1 MTDYSP
7 CILVYELIN
16 LVSWRSLELYP
27 TKEQSSTH
35 PPQDSQ
41 INVVPFTLTTLP
53 ITVKLVRPYVMQKLT
68 VVNTRPSWELSRTTS
83 SFPGPFP
90 YPGPGNED
98 GRTIVLFTRITT
110 LMHCSLYLTFLS
122 TMWSHVLWNPG
133 INSKMCFFKPRRI
146 LKKIENFQTRSF
158 AKPKG
163 ATTEMKALDEYIIMV
178 LFVFILKR
186 IRYKW
191 PLKKTRYRRVCVFLF
206 LQIVFF

>member
-27 TKEQSSTH
+27 TKEQSTH

-90 YPGPGNED
+90 YPALG
-98 GRTIVLFTRITT
+98 TRMAALLSSLLLNITT
-110 LMHCSLYLTFLS
+110 LTHCSLYLTFLS

-133 INSKMCFFKPRRI
+133 INSKMCFLNLVEFFKKSKTSKPAVSRN
-146 LKKIENFQTRSF
+146 LKVRLLKW
-158 AKPKG
+158 KPWMS
-163 ATTEMKALDEYIIMV
+163 TL
-178 LFVFILKR
+178 
-186 IRYKW
+186 
-191 PLKKTRYRRVCVFLF
+191 
-206 LQIVFF
+206 